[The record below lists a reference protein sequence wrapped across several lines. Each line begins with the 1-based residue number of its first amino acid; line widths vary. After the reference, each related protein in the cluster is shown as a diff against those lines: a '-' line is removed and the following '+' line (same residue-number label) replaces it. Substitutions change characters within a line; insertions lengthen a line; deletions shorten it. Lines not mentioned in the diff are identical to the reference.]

1 MFIEVIDLKKSI
13 GEFKLSIENLEFR
26 EGKLH
31 IIEGNNGSGKTTLL
45 NIICNLLI
53 QDDGKIIYDKKEMKG
68 NEFYIKNRI
77 GFLPNII
84 SLPDAY
90 NKDITSDIFKSQ
102 FINFSKKKFEECLTN
117 LNINTNKSV
126 GDMSDGMKKKF
137 MLATVL
143 SYYPEVLICDEP
155 FNDIDRDAHNV
166 LLVEFNKILQRNGTV
181 IISTHIKDLLNEF
194 NPVIIRMK
202 EGQLVKD

>member
-26 EGKLH
+26 EGKLY

-53 QDDGKIIYDKKEMKG
+53 QDDGKIIYDNKEMKG
-68 NEFYIKNRI
+68 NEFYIKNKI
-77 GFLPNII
+77 GFLPNIV

-90 NKDITSDIFKSQ
+90 NKEITSDIFKSQ
-102 FINFSKKKFEECLTN
+102 FINFSKKKFEECLTS

-166 LLVEFNKILQRNGTV
+166 LLVEFNRILQRNGTV

-194 NPVIIRMK
+194 NPVIIKMK